1 MSGLIIGIVIA
12 LIVVCVFVL
21 ILLFMKQPQAA
32 KLTAENVTLDSITY
46 SPVVKKI
53 IDVIMPKETEKEYR
67 TCERLIGESG
77 FDVTMRGVYFLKL
90 ILPFVL
96 LIILLSIYF
105 INKNV
110 VIDEIISDA
119 LVDNV
124 SMFGSTNNTKE
135 TNNAKKKREKASR
148 DTYQIMSHL
157 VDVRLLKNKKAV
169 DAKLEIQEAI
179 IQNRVTVSGSVEE
192 AVNDF
197 YTKMIEVEKAKEVSP
212 LTIFFIL
219 IVAFAG
225 FLVPNWVLAT
235 AKFLRYQSFDNEVIA
250 LEMLTILV
258 GSIEN
263 ITVKEMLKILER
275 NSKVFKKNFEKA
287 LLEYPTDFEQALV
300 NLENSSKNK
309 DFQSLISTLRQC
321 ATSDKY
327 AELQTLQRR
336 RISRKEYRKMQE
348 EKKIES
354 KTYIGLALL
363 IPVLFFLAKLL
374 LAPWTQMITGS
385 GLM

>member
-1 MSGLIIGIVIA
+1 MSGLIIGIIIA
-12 LIVVCVFVL
+12 LIAVCVFVL
-21 ILLFMKQPQAA
+21 LLLFMKQPQAA

-53 IDVIMPKETEKEYR
+53 IDAMVPKETEREYR

-77 FDVTMRGVYFLKL
+77 IDITMRGMYFLKL
-90 ILPFVL
+90 ILPFVV
-96 LIILLSIYF
+96 LIVLLSIYF

-119 LVDNV
+119 LQDDV
-124 SMFGSTNNTKE
+124 SMFGTTEASKE
-135 TNNAKKKREKASR
+135 TSNAKKKREKASR
-148 DTYQIMSHL
+148 DTYQVMSHL
-157 VDVRLLKNKKAV
+157 VDVRLLKNKSAV

-179 IQNRVTVSGSVEE
+179 IQNRVSVGTSVEE
-192 AVNDF
+192 AVSDF
-197 YTKMIEVEKAKEVSP
+197 YTKMIQVERAREVSP
-212 LTIFFIL
+212 ITIFFFIIL
-219 IVAFAG
+219 AIFG
-225 FLVPNWVLAT
+225 FFIPNLVLMT
-235 AKFLRYQSFDNEVIA
+235 SKFLRYQSFDNEVIA

-327 AELQTLQRR
+327 AALQTLQRR

-348 EKKIES
+348 EKKIET
-354 KTYIGLALL
+354 KTYIALALL